1 MFSMI
6 ERVGDFLLFFIL
18 PWGVVMD
25 YRTEIGVI
33 GGSGLYSF
41 SSAKV
46 IDEVDV
52 DTPFGKPSD
61 KITIVDVDG
70 RKVAFLP
77 RHGRGHIYPPSKV
90 PMKANIWA
98 LKFLGVRKLIGIS
111 AVGSLREELK
121 PMDFVIPSQLID
133 FTRWR
138 ELTFFSIG
146 LVGHVSMADPFCN
159 ELSKEIKEIAAKH
172 FPEIK
177 IHTDKT
183 YITIEGPQFSSRA
196 ESKLFRQWG
205 ADIIGMTASGEAKL
219 SREAEICYSLISMV
233 TDYDCWYEG
242 HEDVNAEMVM
252 EYMRKNTDNILKL
265 LPVIIKNIDISKKCV
280 CEEAAKF
287 SIVTSKDKIP
297 LDVKRTL
304 SIFYEKYWS

>member
-1 MFSMI
+1 MTY
-6 ERVGDFLLFFIL
+6 RV
-18 PWGVVMD
+18 
-25 YRTEIGVI
+25 EIGVI

-41 SSAKV
+41 SSANV
-46 IDEVDV
+46 VDEVDI
-52 DTPFGKPSD
+52 DTPFGKTSD

-77 RHGRGHIYPPSKV
+77 RHGRGHIYTPTKI

-98 LKFLGVRKLIGIS
+98 LKFLGVRKLIGVS
-111 AVGSLREELK
+111 AVGSLREDLK

-138 ELTFFSIG
+138 ELTFFSTG
-146 LVGHVSMADPFCN
+146 LVGHVSMADPFCI
-159 ELSKEIKEIAAKH
+159 ELSKQIKDIASKYL
-172 FPEIK
+172 PDIT
-177 IHTDKT
+177 IHTNKT

-196 ESKLFRQWG
+196 ESNLFRQWG
-205 ADIIGMTASGEAKL
+205 ADVIGMTAAGEAKL

-265 LPVIIKNIDISKKCV
+265 LPIVIKNIDISHKCS

-287 SIVTSKDKIP
+287 AIVTSKDRIP
-297 LDVKRTL
+297 QDIKRTL
-304 SIFYEKYWS
+304 SIFYEKYWG

>member
-1 MFSMI
+1 MEHRI
-6 ERVGDFLLFFIL
+6 
-18 PWGVVMD
+18 
-25 YRTEIGVI
+25 EIGVI
-33 GGSGLYSF
+33 GGSGLYAF

-46 IDEVDV
+46 IDEVEI

-61 KITIVDVDG
+61 KITIVDVEG

-77 RHGRGHIYPPSKV
+77 RHGRGHIYPPTKI

-98 LKFLGVRKLIGIS
+98 LKFLGVRKLIGVS

-121 PMDFVIPSQLID
+121 PMEFVIPSQLID

-138 ELTFFSIG
+138 ELTFFSTG

-159 ELSKEIKEIAAKH
+159 ELSRQIKEIASKH
-172 FPEIK
+172 LPEIV
-177 IHTDKT
+177 IHTGKT

-196 ESKLFRQWG
+196 ESNLFRQWG
-205 ADIIGMTASGEAKL
+205 ADVIGMTASGEAKL
-219 SREAEICYSLISMV
+219 AREAEMCYSLISMV

-265 LPVIIKNIDISKKCV
+265 LPVIIKNINISKCS
-280 CEEAAKF
+280 CEESAKF
-287 SIVTSKDKIP
+287 AIVTSKDRIP
-297 LDVKRTL
+297 QEIKRAL
-304 SIFYEKYWS
+304 AIFYEKYWS

>member
-1 MFSMI
+1 M
-6 ERVGDFLLFFIL
+6 VGT
-18 PWGVVMD
+18 VK
-25 YRTEIGVI
+25 IGVI
-33 GGSGLYSF
+33 GGSGLYNF

-46 IDEVDV
+46 IDEIDI

-61 KITIVDVDG
+61 KITIVDVEG
-70 RKVAFLP
+70 KRVAFLP
-77 RHGRGHIYPPSKV
+77 RHGRGHVYPPTHI

-98 LKFLGVRKLIGIS
+98 LKYLGVKKLIGVS

-138 ELTFFSIG
+138 ELTFFGVG

-159 ELSKEIKEIAAKH
+159 ELSSEIKRIIDENLKDITV
-172 FPEIK
+172 
-177 IHTDKT
+177 HTGKT

-196 ESKLFRQWG
+196 ESHMFRQWG
-205 ADIIGMTASGEAKL
+205 ADIIGMTAAGEAKL
-219 SREAEICYSLISMV
+219 AREAEICYSLISMV

-242 HEDVNAEMVM
+242 HEDVTVEMVLS
-252 EYMRKNTDNILKL
+252 YMNKNIGNILRM
-265 LPVIIKNIDISKKCV
+265 LPVIIKNIDEDRKCS

-287 SIVTSKDKIP
+287 AIMTSKDKIP
-297 LDVKRTL
+297 QDVKKKL
-304 SIFYEKYWS
+304 AVFYEKYWS

>member
-1 MFSMI
+1 
-6 ERVGDFLLFFIL
+6 
-18 PWGVVMD
+18 MD
-25 YRTEIGVI
+25 YRVEIGVI
-33 GGSGLYSF
+33 GGSGLYAF

-46 IDEVDV
+46 LDEVDI
-52 DTPFGKPSD
+52 DTPFGSPSD
-61 KITIVDVDG
+61 KITIVDVEG

-77 RHGRGHIYPPSKV
+77 RHGRGHIYPPTKI

-98 LKFLGVRKLIGIS
+98 LKYLGVRKLIAVS

-138 ELTFFSIG
+138 ELTFFSTG

-159 ELSKEIKEIAAKH
+159 ELSSQIKEIANKYL
-172 FPEIK
+172 PDIT
-177 IHTDKT
+177 IHTGKT

-196 ESKLFRQWG
+196 ESHLFRQWG
-205 ADIIGMTASGEAKL
+205 ADIIGMTAAGEAKL
-219 SREAEICYSLISMV
+219 AREAEMCYSLISMV

-252 EYMRKNTDNILKL
+252 EYMRKNTDNILRL
-265 LPVIIKNIDISKKCV
+265 LPVIIKNIDVSKKCV

-287 SIVTSKDKIP
+287 AIVTSKDKIP
-297 LDVKRTL
+297 QDIKRAL
-304 SIFYEKYWS
+304 AIFYEKYWS

>member
-1 MFSMI
+1 
-6 ERVGDFLLFFIL
+6 
-18 PWGVVMD
+18 MD
-25 YRTEIGVI
+25 YKVEIGVI

-46 IDEVDV
+46 IDEVDIE
-52 DTPFGKPSD
+52 TPFGKPSD
-61 KITIVDVDG
+61 KITIADVEG

-77 RHGRGHIYPPSKV
+77 RHGRGHIYPPNKI

-98 LKFLGVRKLIGIS
+98 LKYLGVRKLIAIS

-138 ELTFFSIG
+138 ELTFFSTG

-159 ELSKEIKEIAAKH
+159 ELSNQIKEIANKYL
-172 FPEIK
+172 PDIT
-177 IHTDKT
+177 IHTGKT

-196 ESKLFRQWG
+196 ESNLFRQWG

-219 SREAEICYSLISMV
+219 SREAEICYSLICMV

-265 LPVIIKNIDISKKCV
+265 LPVIIKNIDVSMKCQS
-280 CEEAAKF
+280 EEAAKF
-287 SIVTSKDKIP
+287 AIVTSKDKIP
-297 LDVKRTL
+297 QEIKKSLA
-304 SIFYEKYWS
+304 IFYEKYWS